1 MSQNCTH
8 LHLINQSMQI
18 NWDENWSLSKSCQNP
33 ILTKITLDQNLN
45 LAISL
50 EETMSSCE
58 VVLSCIFIWTISHY
72 CFLKPGTFL
81 FLELHPSFI
90 NKKTNWKILALQ
102 NLRSNQFGCCTD
114 LSERRFFKLV
124 DSLFDVWDVSFL
136 ITLWISGNKDQP
148 CTESRSKI

>member
-90 NKKTNWKILALQ
+90 NKKWHQPTEKSSFCKICAATNLDAAQICQKEDFLSWSVLYLM
-102 NLRSNQFGCCTD
+102 FGMF
-114 LSERRFFKLV
+114 RF
-124 DSLFDVWDVSFL
+124 W
-136 ITLWISGNKDQP
+136 
-148 CTESRSKI
+148 